1 MPSLTLDLHTFD
13 PGLAATKPAVL
24 VEKVIEMTERSWTSG
39 ADLVVLPEF
48 TWLALEPLI
57 SAGQGKKLEAIADLF
72 WNQLLPEIQARLSKA
87 GKAVVLG
94 TAPVRTCEGKLRTRA
109 PIIAEGALLYQDKL
123 HLTPWEQDFEAGDT
137 LSIWTFGGFRI
148 AVIICLDI
156 EIPELSSRLRDRAV
170 DLILCPSA
178 TETQL
183 GVERVNRC
191 ASARAVELGCYVGI
205 SQLTGKA
212 TSDLI
217 EMNIGRAALY
227 RPSQAAFRETL
238 RTEETADFEA
248 GDHCLRVRLD
258 HRSLEVMRR
267 MTTETNPANL
277 GQIYAGII
285 RQIHIA

>member
-13 PGLAATKPAVL
+13 PGLAVTKPAAL
-24 VEKVIEMTERSWTSG
+24 ADKVIEMTERSWNSG

-48 TWLALEPLI
+48 TWMALEPLI
-57 SAGQGKKLEAIADLF
+57 SAGQSNTLEAIADLF
-72 WNQLLPEIQARLSKA
+72 WNQLLLQIQARLSKP

-94 TAPVRTCEGKLRTRA
+94 TVPAMTSEGRLRNRA

-123 HLTPWEQDFEAGDT
+123 HLTPWEQDFEAGDA
-137 LSIWTFGGFRI
+137 LHIWTFGGFRI

-156 EIPELSSRLRDRAV
+156 EIPELSARLRDSAV

-191 ASARAVELGCYVGI
+191 ASARAVELGCYVGV
-205 SQLTGKA
+205 SQLTGRA
-212 TSDLI
+212 ASDLI

-227 RPSQAAFRETL
+227 RPSQAAFKETL
-238 RTEETADFEA
+238 RTEKTTDFEA

-277 GQIYAGII
+277 GQIYAGTS
-285 RQIHIA
+285 RQIHIK